1 MKKNLSIILA
11 ALVAMALLVWV
22 FMPQAAEVEVASVT
36 KGRFDRAVQADGKT
50 RLRARYVVSAP
61 LAGRVARLT
70 LREGDA
76 VEKGALLATLTP
88 TAPAFLDAR
97 AEDELRAR
105 IGAVAAGVRRAGVG
119 AERAKAALAQASN
132 QLLRSETLARQG
144 FVSPNQNETERLT
157 VRLREKELESAK
169 QDEQAARYELEQ
181 AQAALRQYA
190 QPVKTSQTRA
200 WEVRAPVSGKVLK
213 VVQQSEVTLP
223 AGTPLLEL
231 GDPASLESV
240 VDILTADAIQVAPG
254 MPVQMAVG
262 TAVVEGRVRLVEP
275 AAFTKVSALGVEEQ
289 RVNVVIDITS
299 PPDKWPALGDGFR
312 VDVRILVQTV
322 PDAIKVPVSALYP
335 LANQS
340 GVFIVQGGRARQKQV
355 DVAAR
360 NGVEG
365 WVKQGLEPGTQVILY
380 PPTTLKEGARV
391 VARQ

>member
-1 MKKNLSIILA
+1 MKKNLLIILA
-11 ALVAMALLVWV
+11 ALVAIALLVWV
-22 FMPQAAEVEVASVT
+22 FMPRAAEVEVASVT

-105 IGAVAAGVRRAGVG
+105 IGAVAASSRRSGVG
-119 AERAKAALAQASN
+119 VERAKAALAQASN
-132 QLLRSETLARQG
+132 QLLRSETLAQQG

-169 QDEQAARYELEQ
+169 QDEQATRYELEQ

-190 QPVKTSQTRA
+190 QPDKTSQTRT

-213 VVQQSEVTLP
+213 VVQQSEGTLP

-231 GDPASLESV
+231 GDPASLEIV
-240 VDILTADAIQVAPG
+240 VDILTADAIQVSSG
-254 MPVQMAVG
+254 MPVQMTVGAAVF
-262 TAVVEGRVRLVEP
+262 EGRVRLVEP

-299 PPDKWPALGDGFR
+299 PPDKWPPLGDGFR

-322 PDAIKVPVSALYP
+322 TDTIKVPVSALYP

-340 GVFIVQGGRARQKQV
+340 GVFAVEDGRARQKQV
-355 DVAAR
+355 EIAAR

-380 PPTTLKEGARV
+380 PPTTLKDGARV
-391 VARQ
+391 VAR